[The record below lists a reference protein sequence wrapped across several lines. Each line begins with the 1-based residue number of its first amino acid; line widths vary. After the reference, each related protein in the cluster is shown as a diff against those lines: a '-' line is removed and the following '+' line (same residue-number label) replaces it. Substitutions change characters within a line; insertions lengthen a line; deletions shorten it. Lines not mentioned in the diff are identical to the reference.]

1 MHDVTARLG
10 GIAQFAARRLRGCAR
25 LLGCM
30 ASSVATESA
39 FMHKSLI
46 LSLAPLA
53 ALALAGCGQSAPED
67 KAANAGASG
76 DPVKAAAE
84 MAFRFEPGQYRT
96 TVAIEKLEIPGMP
109 AGMAGQMKAAM
120 GKTTTSEHCI
130 TPESAA
136 KGVEAMKQ
144 HMGQGQCK
152 FESFN
157 ARGGT
162 VDSVFSCQAGQGM
175 TMRATSRGTYTATGS
190 KVAAKVDMSGP
201 GGGMHMEQ
209 TMTTER
215 IGDCS

>member
-67 KAANAGASG
+67 KAANAGA
-76 DPVKAAAE
+76 AAE
-84 MAFRFEPGQYRT
+84 MAFRFEPGQYHT

-162 VDSVFSCQAGQGM
+162 IDSIFSCEAGPGM
-175 TMRATSRGTYTATGS
+175 TMRASSQGTYTSTGS
-190 KVAAKVDMSGP
+190 KVAAKVDMTGPSGK
-201 GGGMHMEQ
+201 GMHLEQ